1 MMKFWRMPNDLALTV
16 RWHHT
21 QKREDREDVDSPEV
35 HQLIDLVYF
44 ANLIINKLQIGYSGH
59 LIIKSPSEKFLRSFG
74 LDKEGLVELE
84 NNIREK
90 YEQSCPS
97 LLLI

>member
-1 MMKFWRMPNDLALTV
+1 
-16 RWHHT
+16 
-21 QKREDREDVDSPEV
+21 
-35 HQLIDLVYF
+35 
-44 ANLIINKLQIGYSGH
+44 
-59 LIIKSPSEKFLRSFG
+59 